1 MGKNRKNWWF
11 RDLAL
16 QTNGK
21 RNKAKLR
28 VHSCQGGCQYTLAK
42 VGVQLIFWSHR
53 QNRLSVAVWSYF
65 LVRLWVKLLVSKGLI
80 QAFFGLFDGHRM
92 ICCNI
97 PCFCWKT
104 STWSKDNKDSSPSPC
119 KCCLIM
125 VFRSLGRKF
134 LVWKQGNKYI
144 TINMAGPP

>member
-1 MGKNRKNWWF
+1 MGKKIEKTDDSEILHCRQMGKGTKPNWE
-11 RDLAL
+11 
-16 QTNGK
+16 
-21 RNKAKLR
+21 
-28 VHSCQGGCQYTLAK
+28 YTLAK

-53 QNRLSVAVWSYF
+53 QYRLSGAVWWYF

-80 QAFFGLFDGHRM
+80 QAFRM

-97 PCFCWKT
+97 PSFCSKI
-104 STWSKDNKDSSPSPC
+104 STWSKDNKDSNSSPC

-125 VFRSLGRKF
+125 VFQSLGRKF

-144 TINMAGPP
+144 TINMAGLP